1 MTLFANHLVILATA
15 AALTGARGAAAQTR
29 VSIGAGGG
37 IAGSTESSLSD
48 GRGGPIVMGQ
58 IARGV
63 VPLLAIGAEVNYW
76 RSGSANA
83 TFATGQLQL
92 HVLPTSFLV
101 KLGAGYGGGNPD
113 GLGRVNAPAGQLGA
127 AYDITFDRA
136 RVLLTLFANGLV
148 AHSSA
153 RSMQMVDA
161 GLAITW

>member
-1 MTLFANHLVILATA
+1 MTIAAA
-15 AALTGARGAAAQTR
+15 AALLAGRGAAAQTR

-48 GRGGPIVMGQ
+48 GRGGPVLMGQ
-58 IARGV
+58 IVRGV

-76 RSGSANA
+76 RGGNANV

-101 KLGAGYGGGNPD
+101 NLGAGYGSGNPD
-113 GLGRVNAPAGQLGA
+113 GMGRVNAPAGQVGA

-148 AHSSA
+148 AHGSS
-153 RSMQMVDA
+153 RSMQMVDG